1 MILFRGTCTDGFK
14 RNIYE
19 WRDLGFRPR
28 FLASGLIAEKLIEIS
43 LQQLFDSIDDVG
55 LLYIGPSPFFL
66 SDLSGLF
73 VSPGCD
79 DDHPGL
85 RLSLCRH
92 FQYFPSV
99 QFWHDQVGDDEV
111 KVLRLGCLNGFPPI
125 LDGGDLIPF
134 LGKSL
139 GKRPSDQEFIISD

>member
-1 MILFRGTCTDGFK
+1 MEEFRVSAKILGIWLDHR
-14 RNIYE
+14 R
-19 WRDLGFRPR
+19 
-28 FLASGLIAEKLIEIS
+28 LIEIL

-55 LLYIGPSPFFL
+55 LLDIGPGPFFL

-79 DDHPGL
+79 DDHPRL

-92 FQYFPSV
+92 FQYFPPI

-111 KVLRLGCLNGFPPI
+111 EVLRFGCLDGFPPI
-125 LDGGDLIPF
+125 LNGGNLIPF
-134 LGKSL
+134 LGKGL
-139 GKRPSDQEFIISD
+139 GKRPSDQEFIISN